1 MHISIHFVPPSTFL
15 RPFMMPSTVKA
26 LMKVPLYLDSSYLT
40 QLCDLKRLYLL
51 SGAIQMTSLRHDSSI
66 GVLVQ
71 SK

>member
-1 MHISIHFVPPSTFL
+1 
-15 RPFMMPSTVKA
+15 MMPSTVKA
-26 LMKVPLYLDSSYLT
+26 LMKAPLYLDLSYFA

-66 GVLVQ
+66 GVLAP